1 VLPSV
6 LSPRGGLGVLLLT
19 VVVRRVVYYTSGK
32 TAGYKITAVRILQI
46 ITAVTFLRG
55 SIFI

>member
-1 VLPSV
+1 LCY
-6 LSPRGGLGVLLLT
+6 LLEGGLGVLLLT